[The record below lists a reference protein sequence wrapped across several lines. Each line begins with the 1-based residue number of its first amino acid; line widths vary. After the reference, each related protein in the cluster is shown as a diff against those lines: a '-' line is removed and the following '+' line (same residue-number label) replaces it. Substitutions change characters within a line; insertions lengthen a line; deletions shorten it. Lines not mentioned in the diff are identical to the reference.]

1 MVMSK
6 IFCKF
11 AFFYFLMVFD
21 SYAFAERSS
30 ALGADQAQ
38 VILDGALKMI
48 REDYT
53 ENLAFIER
61 VTRGDNT
68 VVGDYD
74 PGREESPWILLSLD
88 GAAPEAKDRDK
99 YVKDKIKQTENLKK
113 FPERSPLGVKTMV
126 EVGSLHLIEEQP
138 ERWLFAFT
146 PTGEDQKMMR
156 KMKGKLSINKT
167 GNYLEWMDVRSEKP
181 FKVNLVT
188 KMKEFLMHYEFQPFA
203 GGQVVPTS
211 FEFRIHIAV
220 GGIDVADERLFANY
234 SGYKLAN

>member
-48 REDYT
+48 RADYT

-88 GAAPEAKDRDK
+88 GAAPEEKDIDK

-126 EVGSLHLIEEQP
+126 EVGSLHLI
-138 ERWLFAFT
+138 
-146 PTGEDQKMMR
+146 D
-156 KMKGKLSINKT
+156 
-167 GNYLEWMDVRSEKP
+167 
-181 FKVNLVT
+181 
-188 KMKEFLMHYEFQPFA
+188 
-203 GGQVVPTS
+203 TS
-211 FEFRIHIAV
+211 
-220 GGIDVADERLFANY
+220 
-234 SGYKLAN
+234 